1 MRLVARLVV
10 SLVARL
16 VVRWVVRLV
25 VRLVTILVVR
35 LVRTVESGCKWRQ
48 CMPRRAKS
56 LTQQDFQLL
65 ALFHSKAKAKTA
77 LTRLG

>member
-1 MRLVARLVV
+1 MRLD
-10 SLVARL
+10 ARL
-16 VVRWVVRLV
+16 VVR
-25 VRLVTILVVR
+25 LVVR

-48 CMPRRAKS
+48 CMPGREKS

-77 LTRLG
+77 LTRLE